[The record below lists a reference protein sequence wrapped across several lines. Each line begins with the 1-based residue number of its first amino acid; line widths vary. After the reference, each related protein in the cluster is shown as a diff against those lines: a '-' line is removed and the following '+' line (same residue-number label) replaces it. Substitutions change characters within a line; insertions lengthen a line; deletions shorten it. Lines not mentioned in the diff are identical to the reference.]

1 MQMKGKSKQALTRK
15 ESMYLRLYSDA
26 YPCHRH
32 DRVESRDTDSIETK
46 DFPGY
51 CALSGYNWHNYTA
64 DSEFNYKR
72 IDFKWHNE

>member
-1 MQMKGKSKQALTRK
+1 MQMKGKSKQALTRE

-51 CALSGYNWHNYTA
+51 CALSGYN
-64 DSEFNYKR
+64 
-72 IDFKWHNE
+72 